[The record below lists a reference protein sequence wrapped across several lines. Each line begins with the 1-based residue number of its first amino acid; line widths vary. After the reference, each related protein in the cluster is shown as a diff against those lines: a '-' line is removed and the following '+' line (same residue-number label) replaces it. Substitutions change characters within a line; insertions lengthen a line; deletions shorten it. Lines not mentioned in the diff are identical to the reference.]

1 MAQEI
6 QSAILPF
13 EREELERVNRGY
25 QTDINRVLREH
36 IRWHEG
42 GRTAGRQTRWELS
55 PSALTPDGFRPRFRE
70 DKLSRE

>member
-36 IRWHEG
+36 IRWHERG
-42 GRTAGRQTRWELS
+42 QTAARQTR
-55 PSALTPDGFRPRFRE
+55 
-70 DKLSRE
+70 